1 MTTPPDDTATDEVA
15 GTERAAGQEVAEVRG
30 SFLSSM
36 STDSAKGAILVTV
49 LAFLTALILGALVI
63 VFSDREVLS
72 KWGYFFARPGDA
84 LTASWH
90 EVVNT
95 YSALVAGSI
104 GSPKEMVSAIG
115 SGSSA
120 RMSQAFYPLSE
131 TIVAATP
138 LIFTGLAVSLAFR
151 AGMFNIGAEGQLF
164 VGGIVAGYVGFA
176 WNLPVWIHLPLAIL
190 AGFVGGAA
198 WGFVPGFLK
207 AKTGAHE
214 VITTIMMNYI
224 AINLALYFLS
234 TTAFRRPG
242 RTDPISREVLTSG
255 RLPHLAGANLRLH
268 AGIIVALLVT
278 WGVWWLLLRSTV
290 GFRLRAVGSNPDAAR
305 TAGIDISRM
314 YILAMVLAGGLAGLG
329 GANQVLGVQYSLA
342 PGFSANLGFDAI
354 TLALLGRAN
363 PWGVV
368 AAAFLFGMLRA
379 GAVQM
384 QAATGTPVDM
394 VVIIQSL
401 IIIFVAAPALV
412 RAIYRIK
419 IRGAAETSSPV
430 SGGWAS

>member
-1 MTTPPDDTATDEVA
+1 VTTPPEETTEETA

-36 STDSAKGAILVTV
+36 STDSAKGAILITV
-49 LAFLTALILGALVI
+49 LAFLTALILGAFVI
-63 VFSDREVLS
+63 VFSDKDVLS
-72 KWGYFFARPGDA
+72 KYGYFFARPGDA
-84 LTASWH
+84 LSASWH
-90 EVVNT
+90 DVVNT

-104 GSPKEMVSAIG
+104 GSPREMVSAIA
-115 SGSSA
+115 SGDGA
-120 RMSQAFYPLSE
+120 RVSQAFYPLSE

-176 WNLPVWIHLPLAIL
+176 WDLPVFIHLPLAII
-190 AGFVGGAA
+190 AGFVGGAL

-234 TTAFRRPG
+234 TAVFRRPG
-242 RTDPISREVLTSG
+242 RTDPISKEVLSSA

-268 AGIIVALLVT
+268 AGIILALLVT

-290 GFRLRAVGSNPDAAR
+290 GFKLRAVGSNPDAAR
-305 TAGIDISRM
+305 TAGIDVSRM

-419 IRGAAETSSPV
+419 IRGSVETSSPV
-430 SGGWAS
+430 SGGWAG

>member
-1 MTTPPDDTATDEVA
+1 VTTPPDETTEEAA

-30 SFLSSM
+30 SFISSM

-49 LAFLTALILGALVI
+49 LAFITAIILGALVI
-63 VFSDREVLS
+63 VFSDRDVLS
-72 KWGYFFARPGDA
+72 KYGYFFARPTDA
-84 LTASWH
+84 LSASWH
-90 EVVNT
+90 EIYNT

-104 GSPKEMVSAIG
+104 GSPRAMVSAIG
-115 SGSSA
+115 SGNTTQIQ
-120 RMSQAFYPLSE
+120 QAFYPLSE

-176 WNLPVWIHLPLAIL
+176 WNLPMWIHLPLAII
-190 AGFVGGAA
+190 AGFIGGAI

-224 AINLALYFLS
+224 AINLALYLLS

-242 RTDPISREVLTSG
+242 RTDPISKEVLSSG

-268 AGIIVALLVT
+268 AGIILALLVT
-278 WGVWWLLLRSTV
+278 WGVWWLLLRSTI
-290 GFRLRAVGSNPDAAR
+290 GFRLRAVGANPDAAR
-305 TAGIDISRM
+305 TAGIDISRI

-329 GANQVLGVQYSLA
+329 GANQVLGVQYTLA

-419 IRGAAETSSPV
+419 IRGTTETSTPM

>member
-1 MTTPPDDTATDEVA
+1 VTTPPDETTRREEA

-36 STDSAKGAILVTV
+36 STDSAKGAILITV
-49 LAFLTALILGALVI
+49 LAFVTALILGALVI
-63 VFSDREVLS
+63 VFSDRDVLS
-72 KWGYFFARPGDA
+72 KFGYFFARPTDA
-84 LTASWH
+84 LSASWH
-90 EVVNT
+90 DVVNT

-115 SGSSA
+115 SGNGA
-120 RMSQAFYPLSE
+120 RVTQAFYPLSE

-164 VGGIVAGYVGFA
+164 IGGIVAGYVGFA
-176 WNLPVWIHLPLAIL
+176 WNLPIWIHLPLAIL
-190 AGFVGGAA
+190 AGFVGGAV

-224 AINLALYFLS
+224 AISLALYFLS
-234 TTAFRRPG
+234 TAAFRRPG

-268 AGIIVALLVT
+268 AGIILALLVA

-290 GFRLRAVGSNPDAAR
+290 GFKLRAVGANPDAAR
-305 TAGIDISRM
+305 TAGIDIGRI

-368 AAAFLFGMLRA
+368 AAAFLYGMLRA

-419 IRGAAETSSPV
+419 IRGAAETSAPV

>member
-1 MTTPPDDTATDEVA
+1 VTTTTPTPEVPPEKA
-15 GTERAAGQEVAEVRG
+15 AEIERAAGQGAPPPG
-30 SFLSSM
+30 SFLSSL
-36 STDSAKGAILVTV
+36 STDSARGAILVTV
-49 LAFLTALILGALVI
+49 LAFVTALIVGALVI
-63 VFSDREVLS
+63 VFSDPDVLS
-72 KWGYFFARPGDA
+72 KWSYFTARPSDA
-84 LTASWH
+84 LSASWH

-95 YSALVAGSI
+95 YSALLAGSV
-104 GSPKEMVSAIG
+104 GSPKEMVLAIS
-115 SGSSA
+115 SGSA
-120 RMSQAFYPLSE
+120 PRMTQAFYPLSE

-151 AGMFNIGAEGQLF
+151 AGLFNIGGEGQLF
-164 VGGIVAGYVGFA
+164 IGGIAAGYVGFA
-176 WNLPVWIHLPLAIL
+176 WDLPAVIHLPLAIL

-224 AINLALYFLS
+224 AISLALYFL
-234 TTAFRRPG
+234 TTTTFLRPG
-242 RTDPISREVLTSG
+242 RTDPISKEVLSSG

-268 AGIIVALLVT
+268 AGIILALLVA

-290 GFRLRAVGSNPDAAR
+290 GFELRAVGSNPAAAR
-305 TAGIDISRM
+305 TAGINIGFI
-314 YILAMVLAGGLAGLG
+314 YILTMVLSGGLAGLG

-342 PGFSANLGFDAI
+342 PGFSAGLGFDAI

-394 VVIIQSL
+394 VVVIQSL

-419 IRGAAETSSPV
+419 LKDAAATAPV
-430 SGGWAS
+430 SGGWTS